1 MTNIKKKITSHEQKN
16 KCALEKIDTVRSE
29 LIKAEGR
36 EFTEKTPKDIM
47 EDVIK
52 RKQGNGEL

>member
-1 MTNIKKKITSHEQKN
+1 MTKTKKTITSHEQKN
-16 KCALEKIDTVRSE
+16 RYAQIKMATIRSE

-36 EFTEKTPKDIM
+36 GFTEKTPKNIM

-52 RKQGNGEL
+52 RKINK